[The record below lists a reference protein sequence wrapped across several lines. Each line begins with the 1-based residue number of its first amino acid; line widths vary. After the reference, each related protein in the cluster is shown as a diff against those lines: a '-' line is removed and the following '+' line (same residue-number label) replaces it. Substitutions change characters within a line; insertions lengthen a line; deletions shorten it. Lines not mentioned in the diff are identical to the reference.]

1 MAFFRSLVLTA
12 VVVGLLAGLLSATM
26 QEFLT
31 TPLLHQAEVIESQLP
46 APSQNAAT
54 HETTDGHSHDHGPSW
69 APEDGLE
76 RQLFTGLATVVGT
89 IGFTLL
95 LLVAAEFSGGL
106 AHWRQGLAWGVA
118 GFMIF
123 VLVPSLGLPPEL
135 PAMPAADL
143 MARQTWWLGT
153 AVATAAGIGLLIFTR
168 QLVLAVVAVLL
179 LVAPHVIGAPHP
191 ADLSSPIPEALHHLF
206 VTRVT
211 VVNFVVWAVLGG
223 LAGALAPRWLVR
235 NDDGLQALTAK
246 SH

>member
-1 MAFFRSLVLTA
+1 
-12 VVVGLLAGLLSATM
+12 
-26 QEFLT
+26 
-31 TPLLHQAEVIESQLP
+31 
-46 APSQNAAT
+46 
-54 HETTDGHSHDHGPSW
+54 
-69 APEDGLE
+69 
-76 RQLFTGLATVVGT
+76 
-89 IGFTLL
+89 
-95 LLVAAEFSGGL
+95 
-106 AHWRQGLAWGVA
+106 
-118 GFMIF
+118 
-123 VLVPSLGLPPEL
+123 
-135 PAMPAADL
+135 MPAADL

-206 VTRVT
+206 VIRVT